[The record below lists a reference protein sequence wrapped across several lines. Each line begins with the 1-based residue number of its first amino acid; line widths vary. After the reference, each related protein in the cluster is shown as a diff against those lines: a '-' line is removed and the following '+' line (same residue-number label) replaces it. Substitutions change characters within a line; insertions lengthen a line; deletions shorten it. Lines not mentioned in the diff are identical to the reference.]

1 MRRFPSVPADSVAV
15 ATATRKLCCS
25 CSCVKTQHFRV
36 TFLRAVATLAGMK
49 KWYTIEAKAAERTAE
64 ITIFD
69 SIGATWD
76 GEGVTAKQFI
86 ADLKAL
92 DAEQITLLINSP
104 GGSVFDGLAIYNALV
119 ASGAE
124 ITGKVMGVAASAA
137 SFILMACKRIVMP
150 ENSFLMIHNA
160 SSIAWGDSATMR
172 ETADWLD
179 KIGDSI
185 VNIYATRTGKSVEQ
199 IKSWLNAE
207 TWFSAAEAKD
217 NGFADEVGAAFAAT
231 AQFEVDKLPEN
242 VRKAFASATPPVTPP
257 ADPAPAA
264 IAKPLAEQIKA
275 LATERGLPEMAA
287 VLATASDITNVAEAT
302 AALTLAS
309 EVKALCVVAEM
320 PDRADALMR
329 NRTSLSEVRA
339 QLCKALAEA
348 NEAEVDTSKPTNRA
362 PNTSTAQIDHAA
374 IYEKANTPTNKRS
387 T

>member
-1 MRRFPSVPADSVAV
+1 
-15 ATATRKLCCS
+15 
-25 CSCVKTQHFRV
+25 
-36 TFLRAVATLAGMK
+36 MK
-49 KWYTIEAKAAERTAE
+49 QWYTITAKAEERTAE

-86 ADLKAL
+86 ADLKAIK
-92 DAEQITLLINSP
+92 AEKITLLVNSP

-160 SSIAWGDSATMR
+160 SSIAWGDASAMR

-185 VNIYATRTGKSVEQ
+185 VNIYATRTGKSVEA
-199 IKSWLNAE
+199 IKSWLDAE
-207 TWFSAAEAKD
+207 TWFSAAEAKEH
-217 NGFADEVGAAFAAT
+217 GFADEVGASFNAT

-242 VRKAFASATPPVTPP
+242 VRRAFNSATPPVVKPP
-257 ADPAPAA
+257 VDPTPAPAA
-264 IAKPLAEQIKA
+264 VTSLAEQIKA
-275 LATERGLPEMAA
+275 LCAEAGLADLTP
-287 VLATASDITNVAEAT
+287 VLATAPDVTSVELARVAVQNAV
-302 AALTLAS
+302 
-309 EVKALCVVAEM
+309 EVKALCDVAGM
-320 PDRADALMR
+320 PDRAAALVR
-329 NRTSLSEVRA
+329 NRTSLTDARA
-339 QLCKALAEA
+339 ELCKAVAEA
-348 NEAEVDTSKPTNRA
+348 SPAEIDTAPATAPVDPNAAKNR
-362 PNTSTAQIDHAA
+362 IDTTA
-374 IYEKANTPTNKRS
+374 IYAQANTPTNKRS